1 MGAQAILDVSP
12 PPRLCPQLHR
22 LEPVHVLSVE
32 EHEPDRADA
41 LVHVEGVAGEDRP
54 LHHHPVGISG
64 EQGAGGEQGLPA
76 IWQLLEHKNGG
87 GWEADGGEGG
97 HDYLPFAEPPFV
109 LVLVAM
115 GVLGEGGA
123 GGEPPP
129 STLEHQA
136 RLGLDRAFPSQG
148 ALPHHHVEDGH
159 AVLMRE
165 KGRED

>member
-12 PPRLCPQLHR
+12 PPRLGPQLHR

-159 AVLMRE
+159 AVLVRE